1 MFVNLLAFSDIS
13 VKLRR
18 VFYGRK
24 PGGASVCLK
33 KSTLTDTLAAASK
46 STLTDTLAAASGCQR
61 RNDRSSY
68 PPWKTPD
75 GVYTQVPPAAGAGLR
90 SKVCAGGG
98 CVRNNFLIFRLL
110 SFSCKSY
117 VRR

>member
-33 KSTLTDTLAAASK
+33 K

-98 CVRNNFLIFRLL
+98 CVRNNLFDFSFAVLL
-110 SFSCKSY
+110 L
-117 VRR
+117 

>member
-1 MFVNLLAFSDIS
+1 MSVNLLAFSDIS

-24 PGGASVCLK
+24 PDGASVCLK
-33 KSTLTDTLAAASK
+33 KSTFADA
-46 STLTDTLAAASGCQR
+46 LAAASGCQR
-61 RNDRSSY
+61 RNDRS
-68 PPWKTPD
+68 PWKTPD

-98 CVRNNFLIFRLL
+98 RVRNDFFDFSFAVLL
-110 SFSCKSY
+110 L
-117 VRR
+117 